1 LGKLLSWIRFDSSR
15 HRVALGCGLLIAA
28 LLALACG
35 RAQRADAI
43 AISPSDGTPDAS
55 PYTQVSFLDVPA
67 SQIRHVSVVGSVSGR
82 HSGRVLAYASAQGGS
97 FLPSRPF
104 AQGESVSVSAILG
117 AGSSARRVR
126 VSFGV
131 ARIAHSVGRPL
142 PAGPPAPKSGG
153 PPPIQ
158 SFKSQPGLQPPTLQ
172 VTARSPAASSEYVFL
187 APAHGPGQHGPMIV
201 DGAGNLVWF
210 TQAPRGTVA
219 MNFQV
224 QRYQG
229 KPVLVWWQGR
239 ITSLGAG
246 FGTNVIYSDSYQ
258 PVAHV
263 SAGNGYL
270 ADLHDIEITPRGSA
284 FITAYAPVKA
294 DLSSAGGPRNGALLD
309 SVVQEVDIPT
319 GLVMFEWHALAH
331 VPLWDSHTT
340 PPANASEPWDYFHV
354 NSISL
359 DPWGDDNFIISSR
372 NTWAGYEISYHT
384 GAILW
389 RLGGRRSSFSMG
401 PGTGMAWQHDIR
413 WQGDRTLT
421 IFDDGSAPAVHSQ
434 SRMIRERIDW
444 RRRRVALLARYTH
457 SPALLPGSQGNAQ
470 VLSTGNSFVGW
481 GEAPYLTEF
490 SPSGQIVFDA
500 RLPPTGQSYRAF
512 RFPWAGRPTTPPA
525 LAVSPAGASE
535 VALYASWNG
544 ATDLRSWRVLGGST
558 PSHLETLATVPA
570 SGFETTI
577 PLQSG
582 AAWFAVQALD
592 GGGGVLATSTPLA
605 R

>member
-1 LGKLLSWIRFDSSR
+1 LCVL
-15 HRVALGCGLLIAA
+15 
-28 LLALACG
+28 LLAWALAFACG
-35 RAQRADAI
+35 RAQPADAV
-43 AISPSDGTPDAS
+43 AISPSNGTPDAS

-67 SQIRHVSVVGSVSGR
+67 SQIRGVSVVGSVSGR
-82 HSGRVLAYASAQGGS
+82 HTGRVLAYASAPGGS

-104 AQGESVSVSAILG
+104 AQGESVSVSAIVG
-117 AGSSARRVR
+117 AGRSRRRVHAA
-126 VSFGV
+126 FGV
-131 ARIAHSVGRPL
+131 ARIAHSAGHPL
-142 PAGPPAPKSGG
+142 PSGPPAPKGG
-153 PPPIQ
+153 VTPSVQ

-172 VTARSPAASSEYVFL
+172 VTAHSSAASSECVFL

-201 DGAGNLVWF
+201 DSAGNLVWF
-210 TQAPRGTVA
+210 MQAPRGTVA

-224 QRYQG
+224 QRYQA

-246 FGTNVIYSDSYQ
+246 FGTNVIYSDRYQ
-258 PVAHV
+258 PIARV

-270 ADLHDIEITPRGSA
+270 ADLHDIEITPSGSA
-284 FITAYAPVKA
+284 FITAYSPVKA

-309 SVVQEVDIPT
+309 SVVQQIDIPT

-331 VPLWDSHTT
+331 VPLWDSHTS
-340 PPANASEPWDYFHV
+340 PPGSASEPWDYFHV

-359 DPWGDDNFIISSR
+359 DPWGDGNFIISSR
-372 NTWAGYEISYHT
+372 NTWAGYEISRHT

-401 PGTGMAWQHDIR
+401 PGTGVAWQHDIR
-413 WQGDRTLT
+413 WQGDHTLT
-421 IFDDGSAPAVHSQ
+421 IFDDGALPAVHSQ

-444 RRRRVALLARYTH
+444 RRRRVTLVARYTH
-457 SPALLPGSQGNAQ
+457 APALLPGSQGNAQ
-470 VLSTGNSFVGW
+470 VLPTGSSFVGW

-500 RLPPTGQSYRAF
+500 RLPASTQSYRAF
-512 RFPWAGRPTTPPA
+512 RFPWTGTPTTPPA
-525 LAVSPAGASE
+525 LAVSAGGA
-535 VALYASWNG
+535 ATTTLYASWNG
-544 ATDLRSWRVLGGST
+544 ATAVARWRVLGGST
-558 PSHLETLATVPA
+558 RSQLETLATVPA
-570 SGFETTI
+570 SGFETAI
-577 PLQSG
+577 PVQSG

-592 GGGGVLATSTPLA
+592 GSQHVLGTSAPAA